1 MTAANST
8 RATIPLPIREMLVEY
23 VRYSTLTEIIYR
35 DTNGQMCAVHEIIR
49 DVFSRAGHDFL
60 VLGSGKVLGA
70 EHVIMISGKW
80 LTKQ

>member
-8 RATIPLPIREMLVEY
+8 RATIPLPIRKMLVEY

-35 DTNGQMCAVHEIIR
+35 DTNGQMCGVHETIR

-70 EHVIMISGKW
+70 EHVIMIGGKW